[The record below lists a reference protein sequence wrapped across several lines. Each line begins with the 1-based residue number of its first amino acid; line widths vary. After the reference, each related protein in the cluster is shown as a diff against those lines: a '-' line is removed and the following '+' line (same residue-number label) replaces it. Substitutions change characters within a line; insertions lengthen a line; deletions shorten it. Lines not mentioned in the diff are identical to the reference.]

1 MAGPNRPAI
10 SRYINVKH
18 EGLTPGGD
26 VSAAR
31 HPSTKVPNMTPITI
45 IGAGLA
51 GCEAAWQ
58 VARQGIPV
66 ELFEMRPHRMT
77 PAHQSDRLGELVC
90 SNSLRGTGMHNA
102 VGLLKEELRRCNSL
116 FITTAD
122 AHAVPAGGALAV
134 DRDGFADHLTK
145 AIEAHPLIT
154 LRRQEIT
161 EIPADRIVVIA
172 SGPLTSDTLAEKIA
186 ALTGRGHLYFYD
198 AIAPIVEADSI
209 DRAQV
214 YAASRYDKGGA
225 DYLNCPFD
233 KEQYLAF
240 VEGLRKGDKVVARDF
255 EKVVHFEGCMPIEV
269 LAERG
274 DMTLAFG
281 PMKPVGLRDPR
292 TGRDPFAVVQLRQ
305 DDRHANLYNLVGFQT
320 KLTYPEQ
327 QRIFRT
333 IPGLENARF
342 ARLGSMHRNTF
353 INAPACLSET
363 LQLKQAPDIF
373 FAGQITG
380 VEGYVESAASGFLAG
395 LFAAAHHQGN
405 SFQPPPATT
414 ALGALLNYPVNASA
428 EDFQPMNITYGLFPE
443 LEQRIRK
450 RRDRRQ
456 ALADRALA
464 DLETWRTSQPATPTG
479 LPEN

>member
-1 MAGPNRPAI
+1 
-10 SRYINVKH
+10 
-18 EGLTPGGD
+18 
-26 VSAAR
+26 
-31 HPSTKVPNMTPITI
+31 MTPITI

-58 VARQGIPV
+58 IAQQGIPV
-66 ELFEMRPHRMT
+66 DLFEMRPLRMT
-77 PAHQSDRLGELVC
+77 PAHQGDRLSELVC

-122 AHAVPAGGALAV
+122 THAVPAGGALAV
-134 DRDGFADHLTK
+134 DREGFAEQITK
-145 AIEAHPLIT
+145 RIEEHPLIT
-154 LRRQEIT
+154 LQRQEIT
-161 EIPADRIVVIA
+161 EIPEDRVVIIA
-172 SGPLTSDTLAEKIA
+172 SGPLTSDALAEKIGT
-186 ALTGRGHLYFYD
+186 LTGQKHLYFYD

-209 DRAQV
+209 NHEKV
-214 YAASRYDKGGA
+214 YAASRYDRGGA

-240 VEGLRKGDKVVARDF
+240 VEALCKGDKVVPHDF

-274 DMTLAFG
+274 EMTLAFG

-292 TGRDPFAVVQLRQ
+292 TGRDPFAVIQLRQ
-305 DDRHANLYNLVGFQT
+305 DDKHANLYNLVGFQT

-327 QRIFRT
+327 ERVFRT
-333 IPGLENARF
+333 IPGLENVIF

-353 INAPACLSET
+353 INAPACLTET
-363 LQLKQAPDIF
+363 LQLKETPNIF

-395 LFAAAHHQGN
+395 LSAVAYHQGS
-405 SFQPPPATT
+405 SFQAPPLTT
-414 ALGALLNYPVNASA
+414 ALGALLNYPISASA
-428 EDFQPMNITYGLFPE
+428 ENFQPMNITYGLFPA
-443 LEQRIRK
+443 LEKRIRK

-456 ALADRALA
+456 ALADRALV
-464 DLETWRTSQPATPTG
+464 DLESWRSTLTPSSTG
-479 LPEN
+479 LPES

>member
-1 MAGPNRPAI
+1 MP
-10 SRYINVKH
+10 
-18 EGLTPGGD
+18 
-26 VSAAR
+26 
-31 HPSTKVPNMTPITI
+31 PITI

-58 VARQGIPV
+58 IAQQGIPV
-66 ELFEMRPHRMT
+66 ELFEMRPQRMT

-116 FITTAD
+116 LITTAD

-134 DRDGFADHLTK
+134 DRDGFAEQLTRV
-145 AIEAHPLIT
+145 IEEHPLIT
-154 LRRQEIT
+154 LHRQEIT
-161 EIPADRIVVIA
+161 EIPDDCLVIIA
-172 SGPLTSDTLAEKIA
+172 SGPLTSDALAEKIV
-186 ALTGRGHLYFYD
+186 ALTGQNHLYFYD
-198 AIAPIVEADSI
+198 AIAPIIEADSI
-209 DRAQV
+209 DHEQV
-214 YAASRYDKGGA
+214 YAASRYDRGGA

-240 VEGLRKGDKVVARDF
+240 VEALCKGDKVVPHDF

-274 DMTLAFG
+274 EMTLAFG

-292 TGRDPFAVVQLRQ
+292 TGHDPFAVIQLRQ
-305 DDRHANLYNLVGFQT
+305 DDKHASLYNLVGFQT

-327 QRIFRT
+327 ERVFRT
-333 IPGLENARF
+333 IPGLENAKF

-353 INAPACLSET
+353 INSPACLTER
-363 LQLKQAPDIF
+363 LQLKSSPNIF

-395 LFAAAHHQGN
+395 LSAAAYHQEK
-405 SFQPPPATT
+405 SFQTPPLTT
-414 ALGALLNYPVNASA
+414 ALGALLNYPVTASS
-428 EDFQPMNITYGLFPE
+428 ENFQPMNITYGLFPD
-443 LEQRIRK
+443 LEKRIRK

-464 DLETWRTSQPATPTG
+464 DLDKWRNGPET
-479 LPEN
+479 

>member
-1 MAGPNRPAI
+1 MT
-10 SRYINVKH
+10 
-18 EGLTPGGD
+18 TP
-26 VSAAR
+26 V
-31 HPSTKVPNMTPITI
+31 TI

-51 GCEAAWQ
+51 GSEAAWQ
-58 VARQGIPV
+58 IARQGIQV
-66 ELFEMRPHRMT
+66 NLYEMRPHRMT

-102 VGLLKEELRRCNSL
+102 VGLLKEELRRCGSL
-116 FITTAD
+116 FINTAD

-134 DRDGFADHLTK
+134 DREGFAEQITR
-145 AIEAHPLIT
+145 AIETHPLISLHREEVT
-154 LRRQEIT
+154 S
-161 EIPADRIVVIA
+161 IPEDQLAIIA
-172 SGPLTSDTLAEKIA
+172 SGPLTSDALATKIA
-186 ALTGRGHLYFYD
+186 ALTGQKHLYFYD

-209 DRAQV
+209 NRDLV
-214 YAASRYDKGGA
+214 YAASRYDRGGA

-240 VEGLRKGDKVVARDF
+240 VESLCQAEKVKPHDF
-255 EKVVHFEGCMPIEV
+255 EKAIHFEGCMPIEV

-274 DMTLAFG
+274 EMTLAFG

-320 KLTYPEQ
+320 KLTYSEQ
-327 QRIFRT
+327 RRIFST
-333 IPGLENARF
+333 IPGLENVSF

-353 INAPACLSET
+353 INAPTCLTET
-363 LQLKQAPDIF
+363 LQLKSRPNLL

-395 LFAAAHHQGN
+395 LIAGAQAR
-405 SFQPPPATT
+405 SETFQPPPATT
-414 ALGALLNYPVNASA
+414 ALGALLNFPTTASA
-428 EDFQPMNITYGLFPE
+428 ENYQPMNITYGLFPP

-464 DLETWRTSQPATPTG
+464 ELDEWRAEQANLPAG
-479 LPEN
+479 LSDCPIPDSLDN

>member
-1 MAGPNRPAI
+1 
-10 SRYINVKH
+10 
-18 EGLTPGGD
+18 
-26 VSAAR
+26 
-31 HPSTKVPNMTPITI
+31 MTPITI

-58 VARQGIPV
+58 IARQGIPV
-66 ELFEMRPHRMT
+66 DLFEMRPHRMT
-77 PAHQSDRLGELVC
+77 PAHQSDRLSELVC
-90 SNSLRGTGMHNA
+90 SNSLRGTDLHNA

-116 FITTAD
+116 FIAIAD

-134 DRDGFADHLTK
+134 DREGFADGVTK
-145 AIEAHPLIT
+145 VIEGHPLIT

-161 EIPADRIVVIA
+161 EIPDNRLVIIA
-172 SGPLTSDTLAEKIA
+172 SGPLTSDALAKKIA
-186 ALTGRGHLYFYD
+186 NLTGQDHLYFYD

-209 DRAQV
+209 DREQV
-214 YAASRYDKGGA
+214 YAASRYDRGGA

-240 VEGLRKGDKVVARDF
+240 VENLCQGEKVAARDF

-274 DMTLAFG
+274 AMTLAFG

-292 TGRDPFAVVQLRQ
+292 TGNDPFAVVQLRQ
-305 DDRHANLYNLVGFQT
+305 DDRHASLYNLVGFQT

-327 QRIFRT
+327 QRIFRS
-333 IPGLENARF
+333 IPGLEHVNFARF
-342 ARLGSMHRNTF
+342 GSMHRNTF
-353 INAPACLSET
+353 INAPACLTET

-395 LFAAAHHQGN
+395 LSAAAYYQGR
-405 SFQPPPATT
+405 SFQPPPETT
-414 ALGALLNYPVNASA
+414 ALGALLNYPVKAST
-428 EDFQPMNITYGLFPE
+428 EGFQPMNITYGLFPE
-443 LEQRIRK
+443 LKTRIRK

-456 ALADRALA
+456 ALADRALT
-464 DLETWRTSQPATPTG
+464 DLEVWKTGLTTVSTG
-479 LPEN
+479 LPTS

>member
-1 MAGPNRPAI
+1 M
-10 SRYINVKH
+10 K
-18 EGLTPGGD
+18 
-26 VSAAR
+26 
-31 HPSTKVPNMTPITI
+31 PITI

-58 VARQGIPV
+58 IAGKGIPV
-66 ELFEMRPHRMT
+66 DLFEMRPQRMT
-77 PAHQSDRLGELVC
+77 PAHQSDRLSELVC

-102 VGLLKEELRRCNSL
+102 VGLLKEELRRCGSL

-134 DRDGFADHLTK
+134 DREGFAEQITRSID
-145 AIEAHPLIT
+145 EHPLIT
-154 LRRQEIT
+154 LHRQEIT
-161 EIPADRIVVIA
+161 EIPDDRIVIIA
-172 SGPLTSDTLAEKIA
+172 SGPLTSEALAEKIG
-186 ALTGRGHLYFYD
+186 ALTGQEHLYFYD
-198 AIAPIVEADSI
+198 AIAPIIEADSI
-209 DRAQV
+209 DMEKV
-214 YAASRYDKGGA
+214 YAASRYDRGGA

-240 VEGLRKGDKVVARDF
+240 VEALCQGDKVVPHDF
-255 EKVVHFEGCMPIEV
+255 EKVVHFEGCMPVEV

-274 DMTLAFG
+274 EMTLAFG

-292 TGRDPFAVVQLRQ
+292 TGRDPFAVIQLRQ
-305 DDRHANLYNLVGFQT
+305 DDKHADLYNLVGFQT

-327 QRIFRT
+327 ERVFRT
-333 IPGLENARF
+333 IPGLEKVKF

-353 INAPACLSET
+353 INAPACLNET
-363 LQLKQAPDIF
+363 MQLKGAANIF

-380 VEGYVESAASGFLAG
+380 VEGYVESAASGFIAG
-395 LFAAAHHQGN
+395 LSAAACYQEHN
-405 SFQPPPATT
+405 FLSPPLTT
-414 ALGALLNYPVNASA
+414 ALGALLNYPVTASV
-428 EDFQPMNITYGLFPE
+428 ENFQPMNITYGLFPA

-464 DLETWRTSQPATPTG
+464 DLDLWFKAEKQ
-479 LPEN
+479 